1 MDIIIIS
8 LLIVN
13 LIVTFS
19 VYYKLDK
26 KDDNDSKR
34 KVVQKVNGNGNVQSV
49 NTVKVDF
56 KNLRKIKQ
64 SANIKNNKGVIR

>member
-1 MDIIIIS
+1 MDIIIIT

-13 LIVTFS
+13 FIATFS

-26 KDDNDSKR
+26 KDDDNKR

-49 NTVKVDF
+49 NTVKVDY
-56 KNLRKIKQ
+56 KELRKMKQ
-64 SANIKNNKGVIR
+64 STNIKNNKGVIR

>member
-26 KDDNDSKR
+26 KDDDNKR

-49 NTVKVDF
+49 NTVKIDY
-56 KNLRKIKQ
+56 KELRKIKQ

>member
-26 KDDNDSKR
+26 KNDDNKR
-34 KVVQKVNGNGNVQSV
+34 KVIQKVNGDGNVQSV
-49 NTVKVDF
+49 NTIKVDY
-56 KNLRKIKQ
+56 KELRKIKQ

>member
-26 KDDNDSKR
+26 KDDDNKR
-34 KVVQKVNGNGNVQSV
+34 KVIQKVNSNGNVQSV
-49 NTVKVDF
+49 NTVKVDY
-56 KNLRKIKQ
+56 KELRKIKQ
-64 SANIKNNKGVIR
+64 STNIKNNKGVIR

>member
-26 KDDNDSKR
+26 KDDNNKR
-34 KVVQKVNGNGNVQSV
+34 KVVQKINGNGNIQSV
-49 NTVKVDF
+49 NTVKVDY
-56 KNLRKIKQ
+56 KELRKIK
-64 SANIKNNKGVIR
+64 